1 MKLYYNYTLKGRVR
15 FKIWFLTFLILALF
29 NKLTIKYSVSGSKFS
44 TSSLPTIST
53 SLSINIP
60 ISSLSTRDLRLLG
73 TVKLSAIFPVLRSL
87 GISIPSEDKAS
98 RMIKSFI
105 EKKYFLFLLIFLCIP
120 TKSLLILSLL
130 GFSSVKILTNF
141 DLCNILPT
149 VEGSAKASLMS
160 SYCLYLINFYSEAEE
175 GLERF
180 IRKYPADKNI
190 TYAYYLLVI
199 INYEQI
205 LDESKDITPLI
216 TSKEK
221 IVDFLERYPDTE
233 YALDLKFK
241 LDLIDN
247 QLAAKEIY
255 IAKYYIE
262 TKKWIPAINRLK
274 IVVKNYDE
282 TIFIEEALHRLVEV
296 YYMIGLEE
304 EAKTTAALLGYNY
317 NSSEWYQQSYKL
329 LNKDY
334 KIPKKKKPK
343 KDKDKGII
351 KRTIKKILG

>member
-1 MKLYYNYTLKGRVR
+1 MYHKLIYIFAISFLLFSCSKKEVVVTTPSNNEEKSLEVYNEAIIALEEGQYYY
-15 FKIWFLTFLILALF
+15 A
-29 NKLTIKYSVSGSKFS
+29 SSKF
-44 TSSLPTIST
+44 LE
-53 SLSINIP
+53 
-60 ISSLSTRDLRLLG
+60 
-73 TVKLSAIFPVLRSL
+73 A
-87 GISIPSEDKAS
+87 E
-98 RMIKSFI
+98 
-105 EKKYFLFLLIFLCIP
+105 
-120 TKSLLILSLL
+120 
-130 GFSSVKILTNF
+130 
-141 DLCNILPT
+141 NILPT

-205 LDESKDITPLI
+205 LDESKDITPLL

-282 TIFIEEALHRLVEV
+282 TILIEEALHRLVEV

-334 KIPKKKKPK
+334 KIPKKKTPK